1 MTTRRTI
8 LKGIGAAAGMAAAGP
23 KIAASMA
30 APITTGAVASAQ
42 MRNVGNGLIN
52 AGVGRPASSPYDD
65 ICRKLLTQKED
76 AEERFK
82 LRFAFRLNGLE
93 PDLFYNRS
101 MSPTAKMRMQMQ
113 RDHKAAAEHRTFSE
127 GIMKKVMEIFNQE
140 ATEAG
145 VGNPQSSALGFMANQ
160 QRRS

>member
-8 LKGIGAAAGMAAAGP
+8 LRGIGAAAGMAAAGP

-30 APITTGAVASAQ
+30 VPITTGAVASAQ
-42 MRNVGNGLIN
+42 MRNVGNNLIGTGF
-52 AGVGRPASSPYDD
+52 APPSASPFEAMR
-65 ICRKLLTQKED
+65 RKLFAQKED

>member
-8 LKGIGAAAGMAAAGP
+8 LRGIGAVAGMAAAGP

-30 APITTGAVASAQ
+30 APITTGAVAMQQ
-42 MRNVGNGLIN
+42 MRSVGNGLIGTGF
-52 AGVGRPASSPYDD
+52 APPSASPFEAMR
-65 ICRKLLTQKED
+65 RKLLAQKED

-113 RDHKAAAEHRTFSE
+113 RDHKAATEHRTMVESLL
-127 GIMKKVMEIFNQE
+127 KKVTEIYNQE
-140 ATEAG
+140 MG
-145 VGNPQSSALGFMANQ
+145 VQEGNRPQSSGLGFMANQ